1 MGSVLDFLHGQQG
14 GNVEDFHLRY
24 QRLIENIISAGV
36 LDHDFQN
43 IIDIPGQAMGFQHFG
58 SRQQCAQE
66 FFLPGTV
73 MLGGADQNEKA
84 AFQAQ
89 RPSIQNRR
97 LMFDNASSAQLANPV
112 PNRRLGRAGAPRNFL
127 QR

>member
-1 MGSVLDFLHGQQG
+1 
-14 GNVEDFHLRY
+14 
-24 QRLIENIISAGV
+24 
-36 LDHDFQN
+36 
-43 IIDIPGQAMGFQHFG
+43 
-58 SRQQCAQE
+58 
-66 FFLPGTV
+66 

-112 PNRRLGRAGAPRNFL
+112 PNRRLGRPHFAGNFVQGLLGIDL
-127 QR
+127 QFAKELVDRLGGVENAITAINAYSQLIAS